1 MATWNPL
8 EVHTRIL
15 VPPASEPVSIK
26 QAKKQ
31 LELLEADDAHDE
43 QLQLLIEVAR
53 DSVERDCG
61 LALLTQTVEHVQAGF
76 TESLQLQRRPVQSVT
91 SVQYYDDG
99 NTLRTLSASIWQLNP
114 SKERIELQYNEDW
127 PTTSDR
133 WDAVKVTYVA
143 GHTSAAAVPASLRQA
158 MLLKIG
164 YLFEN
169 RDQLSNDIVY
179 NEAAYERIMRRW
191 MRPSYP

>member
-1 MATWNPL
+1 MQ
-8 EVHTRIL
+8 EIHTRIL
-15 VPPASEPVSIK
+15 TPPASEPVSIK

-61 LALLTQTVEHVQAGF
+61 IAMLTQTVEHIQPGF
-76 TESLQLQRRPVQSVT
+76 YEAIQLQRRPVQSVT

-99 NTLRTLSASIWQLNP
+99 NVLRTLSASIWQLNQA
-114 SKERIELQYNEDW
+114 KERIELQYEEDW
-127 PTTSDR
+127 PTTATR

-143 GHTSAAAVPASLRQA
+143 GYTSAATVPASLRQA

-169 RDQLSNDIVY
+169 RDQITSQGMMS
-179 NEAAYERIMRRW
+179 EEAYERIMRRW

>member
-1 MATWNPL
+1 MQ
-8 EVHTRIL
+8 EIHTRIL
-15 VPPASEPVSIK
+15 TPPASEPVTIK

-31 LELLEADDAHDE
+31 LELLESDDAHDE

-61 LALLTQTVEHVQAGF
+61 IAMLTQTVEHIQPGF
-76 TESLQLQRRPVQSVT
+76 YEAIQLQRRPVQSVT

-99 NTLRTLSASIWQLNP
+99 NVLRTLSASIWQLNP
-114 SKERIELQYNEDW
+114 AKERIELQYEEDW
-127 PTTSDR
+127 PTTATR

-143 GHTSAAAVPASLRQA
+143 GYTSSATVPASLRQA

-169 RDQLSNDIVY
+169 RDQIVSHGMMS
-179 NEAAYERIMRRW
+179 EEAYERIMRRW